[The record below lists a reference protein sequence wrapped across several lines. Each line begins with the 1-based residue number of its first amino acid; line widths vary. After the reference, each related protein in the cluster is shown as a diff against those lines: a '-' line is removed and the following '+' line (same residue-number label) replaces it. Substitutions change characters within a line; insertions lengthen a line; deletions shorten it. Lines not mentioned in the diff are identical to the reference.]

1 VHTVSALVFDRLD
14 RHTPPSHNA
23 DGAPRGRSDDH
34 WVRKGV
40 MGPGK
45 CENVC
50 KSQSVLV
57 MINTCGIPHPRPTG
71 AYTDDRHV
79 CATCTQRRRR
89 RRRRHSLRPRAPS
102 GRVRGSSL
110 SRSRPPPPP
119 TGPGARR
126 VRSADAPREMVG
138 SGFET
143 RILPAGSATTW
154 PSEPLGRGLRLCIGK
169 AQPH

>member
-110 SRSRPPPPP
+110 PRSRPPPPP
-119 TGPGARR
+119 HRPRRTASAIGRRTTRDGRERLRDQDLARWKR
-126 VRSADAPREMVG
+126 HHLAQRAVG
-138 SGFET
+138 S
-143 RILPAGSATTW
+143 RA
-154 PSEPLGRGLRLCIGK
+154 
-169 AQPH
+169 

>member
-110 SRSRPPPPP
+110 PRSRPPRPPP
-119 TGPGARR
+119 QAPAHGECDRPTHHERWSGAASRPGSCPLEAPPPGPASRWVAGL
-126 VRSADAPREMVG
+126 
-138 SGFET
+138 GF
-143 RILPAGSATTW
+143 A
-154 PSEPLGRGLRLCIGK
+154 
-169 AQPH
+169 